1 MLGYCSVPDVL
12 FFKHTTVRFY
22 HAARFE
28 TKVKLECSLKELCGA
43 LLGGNEKVYL
53 RSNKHAEL
61 ISVFIKH
68 L

>member
-12 FFKHTTVRFY
+12 FKYTTVRVY
-22 HAARFE
+22 HAARFK
-28 TKVKLECSLKELCGA
+28 TKVKLECLLKELCGA
-43 LLGGNEKVYL
+43 LLGGNKKVYL